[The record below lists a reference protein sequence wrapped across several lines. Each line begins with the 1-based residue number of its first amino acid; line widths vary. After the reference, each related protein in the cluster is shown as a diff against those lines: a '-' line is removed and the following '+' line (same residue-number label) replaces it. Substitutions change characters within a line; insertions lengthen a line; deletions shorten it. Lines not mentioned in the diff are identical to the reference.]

1 MPRPSYYLRVDSSWL
16 VVGQHKTK
24 EAFRDK
30 NAHLAQGATIMHN
43 GKGVTLVEE
52 PFEAKKDLEDDLP
65 PLIDLENDLPSLID
79 LIPVGKLL
87 EEVVGDQNSPNYHLL
102 LEEVLT
108 NENTTNYCLLSKEVV
123 EHQQTKNY
131 HLLFEKVVAH

>member
-1 MPRPSYYLRVDSSWL
+1 MPRPSYYPKVDNNWL

-30 NAHLAQGATIMHN
+30 NAHVAQGATIMHN
-43 GKGVTLVEE
+43 GKSVTLVEE

-65 PLIDLENDLPSLID
+65 PLIDLEDDLPPLFD
-79 LIPVGKLL
+79 LILVGELF

-102 LEEVLT
+102 L
-108 NENTTNYCLLSKEVV
+108 
-123 EHQQTKNY
+123 
-131 HLLFEKVVAH
+131 